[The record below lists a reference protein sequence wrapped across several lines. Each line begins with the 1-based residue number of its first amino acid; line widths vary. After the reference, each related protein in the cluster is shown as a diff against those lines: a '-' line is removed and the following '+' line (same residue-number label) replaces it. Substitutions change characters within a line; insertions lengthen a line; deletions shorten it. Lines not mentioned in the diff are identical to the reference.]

1 MILYECVWEGATA
14 WQVQGTDRRRE
25 GLRLGSPA
33 PRAVP
38 AQCQATKTPQS
49 LQPASAATWLE
60 ALGVLLAMCPS
71 SSSFPGWE
79 N

>member
-1 MILYECVWEGATA
+1 MVRVTC
-14 WQVQGTDRRRE
+14 
-25 GLRLGSPA
+25 

-49 LQPASAATWLE
+49 LQPASAAAWLE
-60 ALGVLLAMCPS
+60 ALGVGPWEPMLLAMCPS
-71 SSSFPGWE
+71 SCSFPGWE